1 MENLLTQILKEKEIE
16 NSKIVD
22 TTISKLMENE
32 KVYELS
38 KSIKEIKQQI
48 LDIFYMNIHKEEFRE
63 AHIYIPNANAKKEY
77 NYTFDMS
84 SFPSIKIRDIKNLEL
99 VGLQFDEEKNTIFGT
114 PTIANTIEIQIE
126 FYSTQDENLTLDI
139 KQIPFI
145 VNADPKDLWLNKP
158 SAKDIRFSKDD
169 DTSFSSLFLDKKIVV
184 ASKRGRSHAHEGTT
198 RDDDFMVKELPE
210 NWSIIAVADGAG
222 SAKFAR
228 AGSKFAT
235 ENIVNAFENEELLK
249 TLSEQIINY
258 YSVQPIINQSNNSE
272 IDLNQVTDESS
283 IIETSTP
290 ETVEESKLKI
300 KGLIINSLYTQV
312 KKLHTDLE
320 TFAIDNEFTSKDLHT
335 TLIFTL
341 IKKFDFGYVI
351 LSFGVGD
358 CPINVLEENDTKV
371 KLLNFLDVGE
381 FGGGTRFITMP
392 EIFSRPDMVN
402 RFGINCFQ
410 DFSKLF
416 LMTDGIYDPKFVVE
430 SKLEN
435 METWKN
441 FLLDLSGEN
450 EDKAIVDFI
459 NDSEIENQ
467 LSRWMD
473 FWSKG
478 NHDDRTLAIIY

>member
-1 MENLLTQILKEKEIE
+1 MENLLTQILKENQIE

-22 TTISKLMENE
+22 VTISKLMENA

-38 KSIKEIKQQI
+38 IAVKEIKQQI
-48 LDIFYMNIHKEEFRE
+48 LDIFNMNIQKEEFRE

-84 SFPSIKIRDIKNLEL
+84 LFPSIKLVNIKNLEL
-99 VGLQFDEEKNTIFGT
+99 VGLKFDTEKGSIFGI
-114 PTIANTIEIQIE
+114 PTNANQIEIQIE
-126 FYSTQDENLTLDI
+126 FFSTQDENQTIDI

-145 VNADPKDLWLNKP
+145 VNADPKDLWLDKP
-158 SAKDIRFSKDD
+158 SAKDIRFPKEDN
-169 DTSFSSLFLDKKIVV
+169 TTFSSLFLDKKIVV
-184 ASKRGRSHAHEGTT
+184 ASTRGRSHAHDGST
-198 RDDDFMVKELPE
+198 RDDDFMVKELPN
-210 NWSIIAVADGAG
+210 NWSIVAVADGAG

-235 ENIVNAFENEELLK
+235 ENIVNAFDNEELL
-249 TLSEQIINY
+249 TLLTEEVINY
-258 YSVQPIINQSNNSE
+258 YSGTHQDINSNEDINESLTQETETKPENNSSEITEDLKLKSKSFIIN
-272 IDLNQVTDESS
+272 T
-283 IIETSTP
+283 
-290 ETVEESKLKI
+290 
-300 KGLIINSLYTQV
+300 LYTQI
-312 KKLHTDLE
+312 KKLHSDLE
-320 TFAIDNEFTSKDLHT
+320 KFANSEEFTLKDLHT

-341 IKKFDFGYVI
+341 VKKFDFGYVI

-358 CPINVLEENDTKV
+358 CPINILEDNDTKV

-402 RFGINCFQ
+402 RFGINCF
-410 DFSKLF
+410 DNFSKLF

-435 METWKN
+435 METWKH
-441 FLLDLSGEN
+441 FLRDLNGDN
-450 EDKAIVDFI
+450 EDKTSVDFV
-459 NDSEIENQ
+459 NDTDIENK
-467 LSRWMD
+467 LAHWMD